1 MKAVR
6 KRLLLYL
13 LGGLVVIQFVPLER
27 TNPPVEGEVD
37 APDVVLSTL
46 RSSCY
51 DCHSNET
58 RWPWYSR
65 VAPVSWW
72 IARHVREG
80 RERLNFSTWTGMSP
94 DDRER
99 ARERIWEAVER
110 GSMPLSD
117 YLRMHPEAVLT
128 DPQMEALR
136 RWAEGRAQVFPDW
149 N

>member
-6 KRLLLYL
+6 KRLFLYL

-27 TNPPVEGEVD
+27 TNPPVEGEVE
-37 APDVVLSTL
+37 AADVVLSTL

-80 RERLNFSTWTGMSP
+80 RQRLNFSTWAGMSGE
-94 DDRER
+94 DEER
-99 ARERIWEAVER
+99 AREDIWEAVER

-136 RWAEGRAQVFPDW
+136 RWAEGRAQEFPDW

>member
-27 TNPPVEGEVD
+27 ANPPVEGEVD

-80 RERLNFSTWTGMSP
+80 RQRLNFSTWAGMSGE
-94 DDRER
+94 DQGR
-99 ARERIWEAVER
+99 AKEDIWEAVER

-128 DPQMEALR
+128 DPQMEAVR